1 LPPVGKNLFWYRH
14 EAARTVRSMLG
25 GIGGRLR
32 TAAVALIV
40 MAAAAGCGLLG
51 GSDTAPAADGA
62 PPTLRVSIM
71 PTTDLAPFHLA
82 MQNGYFQAE
91 GVQVEAVTSSSGQAS
106 LAKLIGGEL
115 EIAYA
120 SYTPFFV
127 AQGQGAADLRFVA
140 DASSAAPGTVMIVA
154 MPRSGVATVAD
165 LAGKRIAI
173 TATNTISDTLVK
185 SAMRQAGVDFSGVQ
199 WISIPFAETAPALA
213 RGDVDAAF
221 LTEPFITIAE
231 RSVGAVPIVDT
242 ATGPAANLPTAGY
255 ATLASFADENRDA
268 IAAFQRAL
276 AKATDE
282 AADRGKVEP
291 LLVEHTG
298 IDRETASATALLTF
312 RSALDARELQ
322 RVPDLLLEFGVL
334 RERVDASAMIGPA
347 P

>member
-1 LPPVGKNLFWYRH
+1 VI
-14 EAARTVRSMLG
+14 G

-32 TAAVALIV
+32 MAAVVLMLTAGTT
-40 MAAAAGCGLLG
+40 GCGLLG
-51 GSDTAPAADGA
+51 GSEPEPAAEGA
-62 PPTLRVSIM
+62 PPTLTVSIM

-82 MQNGYFQAE
+82 VQNGYFQAE
-91 GVQVEAVTSSSGQAS
+91 GVQVEAVTAPSGQAS
-106 LAKLIGGEL
+106 LAKLIGGEVD
-115 EIAYA
+115 IAYS

-127 AQGQGAADLRFVA
+127 AQSQGAADLRFVA
-140 DASSAAPGTVMIVA
+140 DASSAAPDTTMIVA
-154 MPRSGVATVAD
+154 VPGSGVQSIAD
-165 LAGKRIAI
+165 LAGKRIAV

-185 SAMRQAGVDFSGVQ
+185 AAMREAGVDSSGVQ
-199 WISIPFAETAPALA
+199 WISIPFPETAPALA

-221 LTEPFITIAE
+221 LTEPFITLAA
-231 RSVGAVPIVDT
+231 RSVGAVPIADT

-255 ATLASFADENRDA
+255 AALATFADGNPDA
-268 IAAFQRAL
+268 IAAFRRAL

-282 AADRGKVEP
+282 AADRSKVEP

-298 IDRETASATALLTF
+298 IDAETASATKLLTF
-312 RSALDARELQ
+312 RSELDARELQ

>member
-1 LPPVGKNLFWYRH
+1 MV
-14 EAARTVRSMLG
+14 G

-32 TAAVALIV
+32 TAALALV
-40 MAAAAGCGLLG
+40 MTAGVAGCGLLG
-51 GSDTAPAADGA
+51 GSEAAPAADGA
-62 PPTLRVSIM
+62 PPVLTVSIM

-82 MQNGYFQAE
+82 MQNGYFEAE
-91 GVQVEAVTSSSGQAS
+91 GVRVEAVTAPSGQAS
-106 LAKLIGGEL
+106 LAKLISGEVDV
-115 EIAYA
+115 AYS

-127 AQGQGAADLRFVA
+127 AQSRQAADLRIVA
-140 DASSAAPGTVMIVA
+140 DASAAAPDTTMIVA
-154 MPRSGVATVAD
+154 VPASGVRSIGD
-165 LAGKRIAI
+165 LAGKRIAV

-185 SAMRQAGVDFSGVQ
+185 SAMREAGVDSSGVQ
-199 WISIPFAETAPALA
+199 WISIPFPETAPALA

-231 RSVGAVPIVDT
+231 RSVGAVPIADT
-242 ATGPAANLPTAGY
+242 ATGPAAELPTAGY
-255 ATLASFADENRDA
+255 AALATVAEENRDA
-268 IAAFQRAL
+268 IAAFGRAL

-298 IDRETASATALLTF
+298 IDAETAAATGLLTF
-312 RSALDARELQ
+312 RSTPDARELQ

-334 RERVDASAMIGPA
+334 KQRVVASAMIGPA